1 MDIVVK
7 GRHTEVTE
15 RFRTHVAE
23 KLAKLEKLDPKVI
36 SIDVECSQERNPRL
50 ADQRERVE
58 LTIRSRGPVI
68 RAEAAAQDC
77 YAALDVA
84 GHQARGPAAQGAGPA
99 PGAPR
104 REDPG
109 LGRRR
114 RPPRLDGAGRTR
126 GTPTDGRRAPT
137 PGADDD
143 GPMFVREKVHR
154 RHR

>member
-50 ADQRERVE
+50 ADQRERIE
-58 LTIRSRGPVI
+58 LTILSRGPVM

-77 YAALDVA
+77 YAALDAAVTKLE
-84 GHQARGPAAQGAGPA
+84 ARLRKAK
-99 PGAPR
+99 
-104 REDPG
+104 D
-109 LGRRR
+109 RRR
-114 RPPRLDGAGRTR
+114 LAALRVVPRQHPGRPRVVSTTRARDEAG
-126 GTPTDGRRAPT
+126 
-137 PGADDD
+137 
-143 GPMFVREKVHR
+143 K
-154 RHR
+154 